1 MLNKKKGNVQ
11 FFIYFIFLALS
22 SDVSEITNICTKK
35 QTRHESFVTNKR
47 HVNAICLFCFNEIF
61 INLNLRFK
69 RDLNVIKLFFAE
81 ETKDVFLPLRFY
93 QFQRSVSLSPQNA
106 KGRHFIT
113 AYDNKSSTYQVSHQC
128 CIKLDINHVSGQIS
142 IIYQVSNH

>member
-1 MLNKKKGNVQ
+1 MQYV
-11 FFIYFIFLALS
+11 Y
-22 SDVSEITNICTKK
+22 SEI
-35 QTRHESFVTNKR
+35 
-47 HVNAICLFCFNEIF
+47 CFNEIF

-69 RDLNVIKLFFAE
+69 RDLNVIELFFAE

-113 AYDNKSSTYQVSHQC
+113 AYDNKSSTYQVSHQY
-128 CIKLDINHVSGQIS
+128 CIRSDINHVSGQIYQS
-142 IIYQVSNH
+142 FIRSAIINLSGQCPIVLIITQILVMY